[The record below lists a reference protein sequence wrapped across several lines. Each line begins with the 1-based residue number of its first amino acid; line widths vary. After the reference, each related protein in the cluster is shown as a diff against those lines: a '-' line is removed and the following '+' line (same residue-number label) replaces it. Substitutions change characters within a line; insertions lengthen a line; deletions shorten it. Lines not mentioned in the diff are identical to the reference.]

1 MTWCTSRAPADRG
14 TTPYTDTHTRQT
26 LVSTGLEA
34 LTLSPLAVC
43 RALLELKTCVQGLL
57 RALVPAPA
65 ISAQPLPTPPPPLTR
80 SKSTQHLDSDRP
92 VVELPWTGGGA
103 EEGLG
108 GQVVMAVEQAVFLGA
123 RRQEFKGVLPF
134 MRMLHTIV
142 HEHPWRVPVSAQ
154 LRASYG
160 TTGLRFPAHAMLSHS
175 SLTLIL
181 GWRLWRHLYLS
192 FQSPASC

>member
-1 MTWCTSRAPADRG
+1 
-14 TTPYTDTHTRQT
+14 
-26 LVSTGLEA
+26 
-34 LTLSPLAVC
+34 
-43 RALLELKTCVQGLL
+43 VQGLL

-160 TTGLRFPAHAMLSHS
+160 TIGLRFPSLAKPLDSHTRVEDMETFLVLLSIPHIMPS
-175 SLTLIL
+175 CMYVCVL
-181 GWRLWRHLYLS
+181 LWL
-192 FQSPASC
+192 